1 MFVSCCISGRVSPLQ
16 ATAWI
21 EGAAILGAVVIVVL
35 VTAVNDWT
43 KERQFRGLQRKLET
57 DAKFSVL
64 RDGCLEEM
72 TLAEI
77 VVGDILQFKY
87 GNAFP
92 VDGLLIQVGVDCA
105 QVVCTCAVLALDD
118 NQHSLLDT
126 DTYYAIVCGLSFI
139 VAHEH

>member
-1 MFVSCCISGRVSPLQ
+1 MHGVCNSGRVSPLQ
-16 ATAWI
+16 AIAWI

-64 RDGCLEEM
+64 RDGNLEEM

-92 VDGLLIQVGVDCA
+92 VDGLFIQVGLDCVSVPV
-105 QVVCTCAVLALDD
+105 QSWHSKIIIILLTLTCCERVW
-118 NQHSLLDT
+118 
-126 DTYYAIVCGLSFI
+126 
-139 VAHEH
+139 